1 MSKKNNAEIEI
12 KAYIENVK
20 STLDFLY
27 KNAKFKKNI
36 LKKIFI
42 LLKTPK

>member
-27 KNAKFKKNI
+27 KNAKFKKKYF
-36 LKKIFI
+36 KKDIAP
-42 LLKTPK
+42 LY